1 MISPHTLPLALKL
14 EERCGKGNVVYCYHQ
29 KVEDMLRTSKA
40 LNDVADIGRDVSC
53 DGNALESL
61 ISNCD
66 VLVENRRDF
75 AQMER
80 ALQSGKIVIYVSER
94 WFKPID
100 LFHLRDAEH
109 GGSCGLWISGFLRM
123 LMPFG
128 FIRARKIVRLF
139 KKYQNFRYLPVGVH
153 AAGDMTRL
161 CGLMNG
167 DLQCLF
173 KAPTLDIDRKPC
185 GVISCSGDQNM
196 GHYCLDKMRLWGY
209 FVESFKREPAVQDCM
224 IHNPLRVL
232 WVGRMLGW
240 KRVDTLI
247 KAISGMKDIALSL
260 YGGGPEEIK
269 LKRIASAYDNIT
281 VGGMV
286 AISKVREIMRNHDV
300 YVLTSNE
307 FEGWGAVV
315 NEALEEGMC
324 VLGTYE
330 AGASATILPERFL
343 FHSGDW
349 RRLRELLRDSAE
361 LAKGMGG
368 IGVWSV
374 NEAARAIANVV
385 AEAQE

>member
-61 ISNCD
+61 IGNCD
-66 VLVENRRDF
+66 VLVENRCDF

-100 LFHLRDAEH
+100 IFHLRDAEH

-128 FIRARKIVRLF
+128 FTRARKIVRLF

-153 AAGDMTRL
+153 AAGDMARL
-161 CGLMNG
+161 CGLMTGN
-167 DLQCLF
+167 LQCLF
-173 KAPTLDIDRKPC
+173 KAPRLDVDRTPC
-185 GVISCSGDQNM
+185 GESRWSGDPDASR
-196 GHYCLDKMRLWGY
+196 YWRDRMRLWGY
-209 FVESFKREPAVQDCM
+209 FVESFKRGTAVKDCT

-240 KRVDTLI
+240 KRVDTLV
-247 KAISGMKDIALSL
+247 KAIGGMKDISLSV
-260 YGGGPEEIK
+260 YGCGPEEIQ
-269 LKRIASAYDNIT
+269 LKRIVSSYDNIT

-286 AISKVREIMRNHDV
+286 ANSKVREIMRNHDV

-315 NEALEEGMC
+315 NEALEEGME
-324 VLGTYE
+324 VVGTFE
-330 AGASATILPERFL
+330 AGASATILPRENL
-343 FHSGDW
+343 FHAGDW
-349 RRLRELLRDSAE
+349 RGLRRLLLSKHEKSTIIGEWSVDSAARKLIE
-361 LAKGMGG
+361 LMEDLSNAK
-368 IGVWSV
+368 
-374 NEAARAIANVV
+374 
-385 AEAQE
+385 

>member
-80 ALQSGKIVIYVSER
+80 ALESGKIVIYVSER

-100 LFHLRDAEH
+100 IFHLRDAEH

-128 FIRARKIVRLF
+128 FIRARKIVRFF

-153 AAGDMTRL
+153 AAGDMARL
-161 CGLMNG
+161 CGLMNEN
-167 DLQCLF
+167 LQCLF

-196 GHYCLDKMRLWGY
+196 SHYCLDKMRLWGY

-247 KAISGMKDIALSL
+247 KAIGGMKDIVLSL
-260 YGGGPEEIK
+260 YGGGPKEIK

-315 NEALEEGMC
+315 NEALEEGMD
-324 VLGTYE
+324 VVGTFE
-330 AGASATILPERFL
+330 AGASATILPRGNL
-343 FHSGDW
+343 FHAGDW
-349 RRLRELLRDSAE
+349 RGLRRLLLSKHEKSIRIGEWSVDSAARKLIE
-361 LAKGMGG
+361 LMEILSNAK
-368 IGVWSV
+368 
-374 NEAARAIANVV
+374 
-385 AEAQE
+385 

>member
-29 KVEDMLRTSKA
+29 KVEDVLRTSKA
-40 LNDVADIGRDVSC
+40 LNDVSDIGRDVSC

-61 ISNCD
+61 IGNCD

-100 LFHLRDAEH
+100 IFHLRDAEH

-128 FIRARKIVRLF
+128 FTRARKIVRLF

-153 AAGDMTRL
+153 AAGDMARL
-161 CGLMNG
+161 CGLMTGN
-167 DLQCLF
+167 LQCLF
-173 KAPTLDIDRKPC
+173 KAPRLDVDRTPC
-185 GVISCSGDQNM
+185 GEIHCSGDKNASR
-196 GHYCLDKMRLWGY
+196 YCLDRMRLWGY
-209 FVESFKREPAVQDCM
+209 FVESFKRGTAVKDCT

-240 KRVDTLI
+240 KRVGTLI
-247 KAISGMKDIALSL
+247 KAIGGMKDISLSV
-260 YGGGPEEIK
+260 YGGGPEEIQ
-269 LKRIASAYDNIT
+269 LKRIVSAYDNIT

-300 YVLTSNE
+300 YALTSNE

-315 NEALEEGMC
+315 NEALEEGME
-324 VLGTYE
+324 VVGTFE
-330 AGASATILPERFL
+330 AGASATILPRENL
-343 FHSGDW
+343 FHAGDW
-349 RRLRELLRDSAE
+349 RGLRRLLLSKHEKSTIIGEWSVDSAACKLLE
-361 LAKGMGG
+361 LMEDLSNAK
-368 IGVWSV
+368 
-374 NEAARAIANVV
+374 
-385 AEAQE
+385 

>member
-40 LNDVADIGRDVSC
+40 LNDVSDIGRDVSC

-61 ISNCD
+61 IGNCD

-109 GGSCGLWISGFLRM
+109 GDSCGLWISGFLRM

-128 FIRARKIVRLF
+128 FTRARKIVRLF
-139 KKYQNFRYLPVGVH
+139 KKYQNFRYLPIGVH
-153 AAGDMTRL
+153 AAADMARL

-167 DLQCLF
+167 NLQCLF
-173 KAPTLDIDRKPC
+173 KAPKLDIDRTPC
-185 GVISCSGDQNM
+185 GEIHCSGDQNASR
-196 GHYCLDKMRLWGY
+196 YCLDRMRLWGY
-209 FVESFKREPAVQDCM
+209 FVESFKRGTAVQDCT

-240 KRVDTLI
+240 KRVDTLV
-247 KAISGMKDIALSL
+247 KAIGGMKDISLSV
-260 YGGGPEEIK
+260 YGCGPEEIQ
-269 LKRIASAYDNIT
+269 LKRIVSSYDNIT

-286 AISKVREIMRNHDV
+286 ANSKVREIMRNHDV

-307 FEGWGAVV
+307 FEGWGAVL
-315 NEALEEGMC
+315 NEALEEGME
-324 VLGTYE
+324 VVGTFE
-330 AGASATILPERFL
+330 AGASATILPRENL
-343 FHSGDW
+343 FHAGDW
-349 RRLRELLRDSAE
+349 RGLRRLLLSKHEKAARIGEWSVDSAARKLIE
-361 LAKGMGG
+361 LMEDLSNAK
-368 IGVWSV
+368 
-374 NEAARAIANVV
+374 
-385 AEAQE
+385 

>member
-61 ISNCD
+61 IGNCD

-109 GGSCGLWISGFLRM
+109 GDSCGLWISGFLRM

-128 FIRARKIVRLF
+128 FTRARKIVRLF
-139 KKYQNFRYLPVGVH
+139 KKYQNFRYLPIGVH
-153 AAGDMTRL
+153 AAADMARL

-167 DLQCLF
+167 NLQCLF
-173 KAPTLDIDRKPC
+173 KAPKLDIDRTPC
-185 GVISCSGDQNM
+185 GEIHCSGDQNASR
-196 GHYCLDKMRLWGY
+196 YCLDRMRLWGY
-209 FVESFKREPAVQDCM
+209 FVESFKRGTAVQDCT

-240 KRVDTLI
+240 KRVDTLV
-247 KAISGMKDIALSL
+247 KAIGGMKDISLSV
-260 YGGGPEEIK
+260 YGCGPEEIQ
-269 LKRIASAYDNIT
+269 LKRIVSSYDNIT

-286 AISKVREIMRNHDV
+286 ANSKVREIMRNHDV

-315 NEALEEGMC
+315 NEALEEGME
-324 VLGTYE
+324 VVGTFE
-330 AGASATILPERFL
+330 AGASATILPRENL
-343 FHSGDW
+343 FHAGDW
-349 RRLRELLRDSAE
+349 RGLRRLLLSKHEKSTIIGEWSVDSAARKLIE
-361 LAKGMGG
+361 LMEDLSNAK
-368 IGVWSV
+368 
-374 NEAARAIANVV
+374 
-385 AEAQE
+385 